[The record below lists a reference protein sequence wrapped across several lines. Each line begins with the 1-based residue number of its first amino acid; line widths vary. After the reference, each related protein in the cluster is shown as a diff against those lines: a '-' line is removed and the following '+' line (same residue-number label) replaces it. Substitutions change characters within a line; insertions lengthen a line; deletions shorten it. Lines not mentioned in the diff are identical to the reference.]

1 MNWAQMLHARFIQG
15 TSSRLWVVVMP
26 SVMHVRP
33 GVTLVGPQ
41 PETER
46 SPEQSRRIDTRE
58 LISTQKASHKNN
70 NKDLSCL
77 K

>member
-1 MNWAQMLHARFIQG
+1 
-15 TSSRLWVVVMP
+15 MP

-70 NKDLSCL
+70 NKDPSCL